1 MEIPTGPPM
10 QQLLMVPNQLASL
23 SLDRLGLGKVPQRS
37 VTRQLVV
44 LRNLHSQNAVDFEWE
59 PDHPLITAGL
69 VKLSPRRGRLGAGEH
84 IMCKLTFN
92 ASGQP
97 IVINDDIQCVL
108 TQVLPPPEQS
118 RHGTARSRLTTGSTR
133 GGTAEI
139 NPAKEVKKIG
149 TRMHTSC
156 VGRTTKAKAPKE
168 SLRESNTSDQQTAMP
183 STMSQT
189 SANNSLTSTGRGGR
203 THARIAEDGED
214 SPNVLYLNLNVHVVE
229 LEAYQAECP
238 TDSGFYIP
246 QDAAA
251 AQNDQFQ
258 ATVAQEAALPPQEL
272 QGVVPQQEQEQLME
286 TVLAALL
293 QDLVAGADVRDACQA
308 LPVEAETPFFYNFRD
323 PSALDDFSTS
333 SIDTGAGAAG
343 QADVTEAVEA
353 AEEAAQEAKRASLLQ
368 DPESQE
374 LISRVME
381 NTVFNLLQ
389 EASHGEFN
397 IKVMPKRFLVAS

>member
-1 MEIPTGPPM
+1 MD
-10 QQLLMVPNQLASL
+10 LLC
-23 SLDRLGLGKVPQRS
+23 
-37 VTRQLVV
+37 
-44 LRNLHSQNAVDFEWE
+44 NLWNCAIQEAQS
-59 PDHPLITAGL
+59 
-69 VKLSPRRGRLGAGEH
+69 SEH

-203 THARIAEDGED
+203 THARIAEEGED

-272 QGVVPQQEQEQLME
+272 RGVVPQQEQEQLME
-286 TVLAALL
+286 T
-293 QDLVAGADVRDACQA
+293 
-308 LPVEAETPFFYNFRD
+308 ETPFFYNFRD